1 MVKNFDNNDPKKSP
15 KQRWPNCS
23 LASTANAALDLL
35 LEDMDQIVERA
46 RTLTDLKKELNI
58 MRALLLVGP
67 AWMHVQMLIGLV
79 GCCSSSLP
87 SSSSTST
94 STSTSTSSSS
104 FSSLKISSN
113 FFLDD
118 IRARRCI
125 QAVQRLSPEQ
135 LLEALA
141 AMKRKAV
148 PKCEQVLRLVE
159 AEIEQL
165 YEHFETQAEL
175 VKKVR
180 QQQQHQLLLF
190 ETDPVDL
197 SALSLSDSDA
207 GMKAEA
213 AAAAAV
219 DRGSLTLPI
228 TNRAAIERA
237 LSAKRLHLIQ
247 MWSDLVHRQNAIQRM
262 VFRLEELEQV
272 PFQMRRLLISQRQRL
287 AQSTDFRIG
296 AVILRQFQKVYLD
309 RLIEVVTRTIVAN
322 RGPVRRLKR
331 EADRAVFAR
340 NVILAKAADLR
351 AELVSLGAL

>member
-1 MVKNFDNNDPKKSP
+1 MVKNFDNNDPKKSS

-87 SSSSTST
+87 SSSSSSTST

-175 VKKVR
+175 VKV
-180 QQQQHQLLLF
+180 
-190 ETDPVDL
+190 
-197 SALSLSDSDA
+197 A
-207 GMKAEA
+207 
-213 AAAAAV
+213 
-219 DRGSLTLPI
+219 
-228 TNRAAIERA
+228 
-237 LSAKRLHLIQ
+237 
-247 MWSDLVHRQNAIQRM
+247 
-262 VFRLEELEQV
+262 
-272 PFQMRRLLISQRQRL
+272 RRLLN
-287 AQSTDFRIG
+287 A
-296 AVILRQFQKVYLD
+296 
-309 RLIEVVTRTIVAN
+309 E
-322 RGPVRRLKR
+322 R
-331 EADRAVFAR
+331 E
-340 NVILAKAADLR
+340 
-351 AELVSLGAL
+351 